1 MTNISKQPLS
11 PEQEQLITQQISVLF
26 TDKSTAETSAIL
38 KSLLGPEEHLM
49 IAKRFAIIVMLWK
62 QYTMYAIAQKLHVSS
77 STVAR
82 IETKYQQGKYT
93 NITTLLNKPT
103 LSIIDILESIDSIL
117 HLGGILPHYGQTYK
131 SEAYKR
137 SKANK

>member
-1 MTNISKQPLS
+1 MTNVSKYPLS
-11 PEQEQLITQQISVLF
+11 PKEQSVITQQICSLLAEKSV
-26 TDKSTAETSAIL
+26 AGTSSIL
-38 KSLLGPEEHLM
+38 KSLLGPEEFLM

-62 QYTMYAIAQKLHVSS
+62 KHSMYEIAQKLHVSS

-82 IETKYQQGKYT
+82 IEQKYRLGKYVH
-93 NITTLLNKPT
+93 ITKLLNKPT

-117 HLGGILPHYGQTYK
+117 HLGGILPHYGHTHK

-137 SKANK
+137 SQNK